1 MCSCNKVKLG
11 IKKLKDS
18 AQMPIY
24 ATDGAA
30 GFDIYTT
37 EDIVIKPRVTK
48 LLPTGIAMEIPR
60 GYEVQ
65 IRMRSGIALKTPLR
79 MSNGIG
85 TIDFGYTGEVK
96 IMLENASDKDFFVE
110 SGTRI
115 AQGVLN
121 KLPEVE
127 LIEIEELLASE
138 RGGGGFSSTGLK

>member
-1 MCSCNKVKLG
+1 MLNKVKLG
-11 IKKLKDS
+11 IKKLTHNAKT
-18 AQMPIY
+18 PIQ
-24 ATDGAA
+24 ATEGAA

-37 EDIVIKPRVTK
+37 ENTVIKPHKTN
-48 LLPTGIAMEIPR
+48 LLATGLAMEVPR

-79 MSNGIG
+79 LANGVG

-96 IMLENASDKDFFVE
+96 IMLENTSDQDFFVA

-115 AQGVLN
+115 AQGIVN

-127 LIEIEELLASE
+127 LIEIEELLDSE
-138 RGGGGFSSTGLK
+138 RGEGGFGSSGLK